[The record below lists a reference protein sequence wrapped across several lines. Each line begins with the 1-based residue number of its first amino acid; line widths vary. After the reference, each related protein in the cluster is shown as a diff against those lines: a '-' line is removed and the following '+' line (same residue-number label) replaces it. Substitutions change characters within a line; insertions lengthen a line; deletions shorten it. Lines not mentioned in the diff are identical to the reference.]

1 MLEVTGESSTNYWP
15 ENDVYFAQGVNGIC
29 RHKESIPSLMEFYFV
44 HLNGFTLKSFINDLS
59 SMSSSRIVIVSS
71 PLLMPLAYFW
81 LAESSRVC
89 AIFDTAT
96 SIKKIKEEL
105 LSISARGKLR
115 APQFDTAR
123 CLSIHDVIFL
133 KFYLEENSMSLIQ
146 EKFCRSYKTLNGRK
160 CALARKFGVRK
171 LSQLVLSF

>member
-1 MLEVTGESSTNYWP
+1 MLDVTKEISANCWP
-15 ENDVYFAQGVNGIC
+15 ENDVYFSHGVNGLC
-29 RHKESIPSLMEFYFV
+29 RHKENMPSLMGYYFV
-44 HLNGFTLKSFINDLS
+44 HLNGFTLKNFINDLG
-59 SMSSSRIVIVSS
+59 SMSSSRIVIISS

-81 LAESSRVC
+81 LTESSRVC
-89 AIFDTAT
+89 AIFETGT
-96 SIKKIKEEL
+96 PVNRIKEGL
-105 LSISARGKLR
+105 MSISVKGKLL
-115 APQFDTAR
+115 APNFDTSR

-160 CALARKFGVRK
+160 CAIARKFGIRK